1 MNNTFLFLFFLGLL
15 ILFQFFKYT
24 QLTSFQFYEVLIGS
38 LFIIVF
44 FGLFAA
50 MLTLN
55 PDMIEY
61 SIIFS
66 TYFIIWYYMT
76 KKITNLI
83 NMDKNGVIYY
93 N

>member
-1 MNNTFLFLFFLGLL
+1 MTNIFLLLFNIVFLIFLQL
-15 ILFQFFKYT
+15 FKYT
-24 QLTSFQFYEVLIGS
+24 KLTTFQFYECLFGS

-44 FGLFAA
+44 FGLFGA

-55 PDMIEY
+55 KDMIEY
-61 SIIFS
+61 SIVFS
-66 TYFIIWYYMT
+66 AFFIIWYYIT

-83 NMDKNGVIYY
+83 NMDRNGVIYY